1 LELYI
6 DLIKAELNTAKLVK
20 RAVQVRGK
28 NGQVFTRM
36 QWVDPN
42 DASTGNGTRHIQSK
56 LDFQIA
62 KEHGIMK
69 HPHAVKAMADQG
81 VKMEHHDWDKHPS
94 FHLPETEESAKHAKA
109 EGLIAHT
116 PHGGKPNQQDNPEVN
131 KMLARNGL
139 HPEIHKVAK
148 GIHET
153 VAKAKQHPRFEDMV
167 GEEVHRHLMDAVNKH
182 IRANWRSVHN
192 AITEEIKADDETDS
206 VIKNYK
212 LAALKRT
219 PKHIGAMYA
228 GTHPHLA
235 HEAVNAIIGDVDRA
249 NGYRGAL
256 ATSNLTIN
264 ADHRALKPIMEQGY
278 VAATMEGYIKKH
290 MGEDAWSKMEGW
302 MMEHDTQ
309 GILDEMHDDHEE
321 DWMDVIDR
329 MEAEYD
335 SIGLEAED
343 SKPTYVAYNAGGHKE
358 GGAEHFGSGVIK
370 VDDSILK
377 HCTATYGDSF
387 MDTRNIPSIHGMD
400 HLRDAFILKQIEKGM
415 MSGSWSMGNAD
426 DVLTGTNAQNINIEL
441 QYHHPMIEPHQMEI
455 TNYGLGSVDDEHAG
469 EDIDDGLGDISELFD
484 DDDFDTDFSLSDEDL
499 DELGDLED
507 FEDDDDLFDQ
517 LEEAD
522 SPIDDGLG
530 DVEDDDFADWDTLFD
545 DLEEDEK

>member
-20 RAVQVRGK
+20 RAVQVKGK
-28 NGQVFTRM
+28 NGQMFTRM

-94 FHLPETEESAKHAKA
+94 FHLPETEESAKHAKT
-109 EGLIAHT
+109 EGLINHT
-116 PHGGKPNQQDNPEVN
+116 PHGGKGNQHDDPAVH
-131 KMLARNGL
+131 KMLVKHGL
-139 HPEIHKVAK
+139 HPHIHEVAK
-148 GIHET
+148 GFNDAIAG
-153 VAKAKQHPRFEDMV
+153 AKADPDY
-167 GEEVHRHLMDAVNKH
+167 EEYSPETKHEVLLGAVNSH
-182 IRANWRSVHN
+182 ILEHWDKVSGALK
-192 AITEEIKADDETDS
+192 EEINADPDTDS
-206 VIKNYK
+206 VIKFTK

-219 PKHIGAMYA
+219 TKHEGAILA
-228 GTHPHLA
+228 GVHPHLA
-235 HEAVNAIIGDVDRA
+235 HEAVNSIVGDVDKA

-264 ADHRALKPIMEQGY
+264 ADHRALKPIMKEGY
-278 VAATMEGYIKKH
+278 KASTMEGYIQKT
-290 MGEDAWSKMEGW
+290 MGDEAWSQMNDWLAEKTTPEIIEAMED
-302 MMEHDTQ
+302 DT
-309 GILDEMHDDHEE
+309 EY
-321 DWMDVIDR
+321 DWSDVIDR
-329 MEAEYD
+329 MHAEYD

-343 SKPTYVAYNAGGHKE
+343 NKPTYVAYNAGGHKE

-387 MDTRNIPSIHGMD
+387 FDTRNIPSIHSMD
-400 HLRDAFILKQIEKGM
+400 HLKDAFLLKQIGKGNLA
-415 MSGSWSMGNAD
+415 GEWTMGNAED
-426 DVLTGTNAQNINIEL
+426 ALIGTTAQSIPIEL
-441 QYHHPMIEPHQMEI
+441 QYHHPMIEPHLMEI
-455 TNYGLGSVDDEHAG
+455 ANYGLGSVDDDFAG
-469 EDIDDGLGDISELFD
+469 EDIEDGLGDISDLFD
-484 DDDFDTDFSLSDEDL
+484 DDDFSLSDDDL
-499 DELGDLED
+499 EELGD
-507 FEDDDDLFDQ
+507 FEDYDDSDDLFDQ

-530 DVEDDDFADWDTLFD
+530 DLEDDDFADWDTLFD
-545 DLEEDEK
+545 DLEEEDKK